1 MGDRVEESTGWLL
14 NYGGRLA
21 VRRFAARLQ
30 PHGITPPQW
39 GVLIRL
45 LQQDGQSL
53 SEIGARALFDGPTMT
68 GIVDRL
74 EAGKLVQR
82 RRDSADRRVINVYLS
97 EQGRALMQ
105 ALPPIGR
112 DTDRELLAELPAA
125 ELRCFRRALEKVIAN
140 LS

>member
-1 MGDRVEESTGWLL
+1 MSDRVEESTSWLL

-30 PHGITPPQW
+30 AHSITPPQW
-39 GVLIRL
+39 GVLVRL
-45 LQQDGQSL
+45 GQQDGQSL

-74 EAGKLVQR
+74 EAGRLVQR
-82 RRDSADRRVINVYLS
+82 RRDSSDRRVINVYLS

-105 ALPPIGR
+105 SLPPIGR
-112 DTDRELLAELPAA
+112 DTDRELLADLPASD
-125 ELRCFRRALEKVIAN
+125 LVCFRRALEKVISN